1 MSLLQLFISILT
13 FIIFYCVAWLL
24 EDYWHIETTIDDVS
38 IYFGRKKERKK
49 ENDNSRIN
57 RTDKNI

>member
-13 FIIFYCVAWLL
+13 FIIFYCLAWLL

-38 IYFGRKKERKK
+38 IYFGRK

-57 RTDKNI
+57 SEDKNI

>member
-13 FIIFYCVAWLL
+13 FIIFYCAAWLL

-38 IYFGRKKERKK
+38 IYFGRK

-57 RTDKNI
+57 REDKNI

>member
-1 MSLLQLFISILT
+1 MSLLQLFIAILT

-38 IYFGRKKERKK
+38 IYFGRKR
-49 ENDNSRIN
+49 NDNSRIN
-57 RTDKNI
+57 REDKNI

>member
-1 MSLLQLFISILT
+1 MSLLQLFIAILT
-13 FIIFYCVAWLL
+13 FIIFYCAAWLL

-38 IYFGRKKERKK
+38 IYFGRK

>member
-13 FIIFYCVAWLL
+13 FIIFYCAAWLL
-24 EDYWHIETTIDDVS
+24 ETTIDDVS
-38 IYFGRKKERKK
+38 IYFGRK

-57 RTDKNI
+57 REDKKI

>member
-1 MSLLQLFISILT
+1 MSLLQLFIAILT

-24 EDYWHIETTIDDVS
+24 DDYWHIETTIDDVS
-38 IYFGRKKERKK
+38 IYFGRK

-57 RTDKNI
+57 REDKNI

>member
-13 FIIFYCVAWLL
+13 FIIFYCAAWLL
-24 EDYWHIETTIDDVS
+24 EDYWNIETTIDDIS
-38 IYFGRKKERKK
+38 IYFGRKKERRK

-57 RTDKNI
+57 REDKNI

>member
-38 IYFGRKKERKK
+38 IYFGRK
-49 ENDNSRIN
+49 ENDNSIIN
-57 RTDKNI
+57 REDKNI

>member
-1 MSLLQLFISILT
+1 MSLLQLIISILT

-38 IYFGRKKERKK
+38 IYFGRKKE
-49 ENDNSRIN
+49 NDNSRIN
-57 RTDKNI
+57 REDKNI